1 VRGACVPGSA
11 GGCFIAEAIGEEAT
25 GEKGGGR
32 ESDRVGGERGRRDGS
47 PALLTEKAGR
57 GGEFL
62 ASRGATSSP
71 TTTDDAAA
79 ASCGSFRPG
88 RRRTEGSPDLGV
100 GACGAR
106 HCPLFCL
113 AGTAHLRGPENP
125 GVWVRRPP
133 VVASSWWARAGGVV
147 EGKLTSE
154 FRPRSSDRRCCGDLR
169 FGRIPIQLY
178 IKFFLEVLTFE
189 LRETHFHYQ
198 DNGNTTF
205 Y

>member
-106 HCPLFCL
+106 HCPLFFCL

-125 GVWVRRPP
+125 GVGPP
-133 VVASSWWARAGGVV
+133 LAGGGVV
-147 EGKLTSE
+147 VV
-154 FRPRSSDRRCCGDLR
+154 
-169 FGRIPIQLY
+169 GRGAA
-178 IKFFLEVLTFE
+178 EWW
-189 LRETHFHYQ
+189 RAS
-198 DNGNTTF
+198 
-205 Y
+205 